1 MRVLCVDDALPVLED
16 TMNLCRKLQTITEVT
31 GFTRPV
37 EASEWL
43 KTHPVDLALLDIDM
57 PKINGIQF
65 ARQIK
70 TTYPNAAV
78 IFLTAFPQYAVDAFK
93 LHASG
98 YLLKPVILE
107 ELEAEVEYARKYRAL
122 PLSGHIVVK
131 TFGYFEIYVNG
142 ETMAFSRSKSKE
154 LLAYLIDQHG
164 KGVTRSAIFAAL
176 WEEGMY
182 DHSKQK
188 YLDVIIRS
196 LRDTLRKYSIDE
208 ILEIKSGFI
217 RIRPE
222 LLDCDLYRYLN
233 NDPAAVRS
241 YRGDYMS
248 GYDWAFLGRDAF
260 SGIHG

>member
-1 MRVLCVDDALPVLED
+1 MRVLCVDDVLPVLED
-16 TMNLCRKLQTITEVT
+16 TMNLCRKLRMITEVT
-31 GFTRPV
+31 GFTRPE
-37 EASEWL
+37 EAARWL
-43 KTHPVDLALLDIDM
+43 ETHPVELALLDIDM
-57 PKINGIQF
+57 PNLNGIQF
-65 ARQIK
+65 AGIIK
-70 TTYPNAAV
+70 KRYPKAAI

-107 ELEAEVEYARKYRAL
+107 ELEEAVEYAEKIRAIQ
-122 PLSGHIVVK
+122 PSGHIVVK
-131 TFGYFEIYVNG
+131 TFGRFEIYVNG
-142 ETMAFSRSKSKE
+142 ETMAFPRSKSKE

-164 KGVTRSAIFAAL
+164 KGVTRPVIFAAL
-176 WEEGMY
+176 WEEGLY
-182 DHSKQK
+182 DHSRQK

-196 LRDTLRKYSIDE
+196 LRDTLRKYGIDE

-233 NDPAAVRS
+233 NDPVAVKS

-248 GYDWAFLGRDAF
+248 GYDWAFF
-260 SGIHG
+260 